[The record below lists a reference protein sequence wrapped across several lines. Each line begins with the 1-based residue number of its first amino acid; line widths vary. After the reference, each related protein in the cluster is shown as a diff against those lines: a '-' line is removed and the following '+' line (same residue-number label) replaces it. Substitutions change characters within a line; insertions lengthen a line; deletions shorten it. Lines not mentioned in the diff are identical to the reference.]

1 MFHKVKPARPP
12 SRISA
17 PVWATALC
25 CGLVLAAAE
34 VRAQDSLCAPAARIF
49 PLAPEKFNAGWV
61 LFLDND
67 ALALSKRDRDYTG
80 GLALTLAGDRA
91 RQGWYSLNPAL
102 KALDRA
108 LGVEKLCAS
117 QRPRHAMQ
125 FGVVAFTPSET
136 RQPAATGDRPYASL
150 AYLANSRL
158 IFAADPG
165 AVLQST
171 LAVGLLGLNV
181 AETVG
186 RGVHSALNVD
196 HARGWDQQISDGGE
210 PTFRYTL
217 ARLDLLAEGN
227 TERRRSFEIKHSG
240 SLSVGYLTEA
250 TTALSLRWGKIMTPW
265 WSFLPE
271 RAEYIREPAPV
282 ANNPSERQREIYG
295 WAGLKA
301 RARLYNA
308 FLQGQF
314 RDSALAYDYEDIRPL
329 IGEAW
334 LGITA
339 QIGDDYGLSWVV
351 RYQTSELRTEPGD
364 RDLFWGSVF
373 LSRSF

>member
-1 MFHKVKPARPP
+1 MSDKVKPAGSLGLIR
-12 SRISA
+12 STAR
-17 PVWATALC
+17 ATALC
-25 CGLVLAAAE
+25 CGFALGAE
-34 VRAQDSLCAPAARIF
+34 AWAQTDAGCTRAVQPQS
-49 PLAPEKFNAGWV
+49 APEKFNEGWV
-61 LFLDND
+61 IFVDND

-80 GLALTLAGDRA
+80 GLALTLAGARA
-91 RQGWYSLNPAL
+91 SQSWYSLDPLL
-102 KALDRA
+102 KAADRS
-108 LGVEKLCAS
+108 LGLHEPCTAQGS
-117 QRPRHAMQ
+117 RHAMQ
-125 FGVVAFTPSET
+125 WGVVAFTPGET
-136 RQPAATGDRPYASL
+136 RQPAVTGDRPYASL
-150 AYLANSRL
+150 VYLANSRL
-158 IFAADPG
+158 IFTADPET
-165 AVLQST
+165 VLQST
-171 LAVGLLGLNV
+171 LAVGLLGLDV
-181 AETVG
+181 AEGVG
-186 RGVHSALNVD
+186 RWIHSALNLE
-196 HARGWDQQISDGGE
+196 HARGWDRQISDGGE

-227 TERRRSFEIKHSG
+227 TEPRRSFQIKHSG

-250 TTALSLRWGKIMTPW
+250 TTSLSLRWGKIMTPW
-265 WSFLPE
+265 WSFMPE

-282 ANNPSERQREIYG
+282 ANNPSARQREIYG
-295 WAGLKA
+295 WGGIKA